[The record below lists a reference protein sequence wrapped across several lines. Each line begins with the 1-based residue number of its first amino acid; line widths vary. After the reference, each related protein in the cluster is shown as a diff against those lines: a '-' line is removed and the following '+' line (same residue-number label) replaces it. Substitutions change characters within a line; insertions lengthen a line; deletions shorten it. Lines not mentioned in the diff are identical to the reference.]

1 MNKIFKVFLFIVII
15 LSFVGCRTQRILEKQ
30 VLHDSIYI
38 TKDRLIYK
46 YVKDSVTEK
55 EKISVYTKRDTL
67 RKIDS
72 VFVVKEK
79 IRERWRLHT
88 DTIAKTI
95 YVYKDKGRI
104 TSKEVK
110 TEETIFTTLFK
121 HIKFLVLVMV
131 IVFLFVVCR
140 SYLKRR

>member
-1 MNKIFKVFLFIVII
+1 M
-15 LSFVGCRTQRILEKQ
+15 LEKQ

-95 YVYKDKGRI
+95 YIYKKKDRI

>member
-15 LSFVGCRTQRILEKQ
+15 LSFVGCRTQRMLEKQ

-72 VFVVKEK
+72 VFVIKEK
-79 IRERWRLHT
+79 IREHWRTHT
-88 DTIAKTI
+88 DTIAKMI
-95 YVYKDKGRI
+95 YVYKDKDRI

>member
-1 MNKIFKVFLFIVII
+1 LLRFNFNTATFILWVATPLNKRSVFFISRNTT
-15 LSFVGCRTQRILEKQ
+15 LKT
-30 VLHDSIYI
+30 
-38 TKDRLIYK
+38 K
-46 YVKDSVTEK
+46 YVKN
-55 EKISVYTKRDTL
+55 
-67 RKIDS
+67 S

-79 IRERWRLHT
+79 IRERWRTHT
-88 DTIAKTI
+88 DTIARTI
-95 YVYKDKGRI
+95 YIYKDKGRI

-140 SYLKRR
+140 SCLKQR

>member
-1 MNKIFKVFLFIVII
+1 MNKIVKVFLFIVII
-15 LSFVGCRTQRILEKQ
+15 LSFVGCRTQRMLEKQ

-79 IRERWRLHT
+79 IRERWRTHT
-88 DTIAKTI
+88 DTIARTI
-95 YVYKDKGRI
+95 YIYKDKGRI

-140 SYLKRR
+140 SCLKRR

>member
-46 YVKDSVTEK
+46 HVKDSVTEK
-55 EKISVYTKRDTL
+55 EKISVYTKRDTIH
-67 RKIDS
+67 KTDS
-72 VFVVKEK
+72 VFIVKEK
-79 IRERWRLHT
+79 IRERWRTHT
-88 DTIAKTI
+88 DTIARTI
-95 YVYKDKGRI
+95 YIYKDKDRI
-104 TSKEVK
+104 TNKEVK

-121 HIKFLVLVMV
+121 HIKVLVLVMV

-140 SYLKRR
+140 SYFTMR

>member
-1 MNKIFKVFLFIVII
+1 M
-15 LSFVGCRTQRILEKQ
+15 LEKQ

-72 VFVVKEK
+72 VFIVKEK

-95 YVYKDKGRI
+95 YIYKNKGRI

-121 HIKFLVLVMV
+121 HIKVLVLVMV